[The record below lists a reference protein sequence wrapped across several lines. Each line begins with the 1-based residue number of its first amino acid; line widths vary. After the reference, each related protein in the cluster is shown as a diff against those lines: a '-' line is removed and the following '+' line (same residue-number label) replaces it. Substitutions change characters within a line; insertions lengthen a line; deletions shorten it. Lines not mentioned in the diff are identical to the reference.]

1 MEKGLEFMD
10 AYELSRKEIVF
21 TTHTPVL
28 AGNESHNIGI
38 LTHMGVNNGL
48 ADDEMAWI
56 GGRPFNMT
64 VAALRMSRIS
74 NAVSELH
81 RQTANSMWSFIDN
94 KSPII
99 GITNGVHIPTWAD
112 EDMIKAAQG
121 NGDLWNNH
129 MKNKIQLIEFVK
141 SRVNV
146 ELKPDVLLVG
156 FSRRATSYKRNSLI
170 LTDERIVGHLLGE
183 GKIQLV
189 FSGKSHPFDDAGR
202 KTIEDILSAV
212 KRYPNAV
219 AFLENYDME
228 IGKMLTR
235 GCDVWLN
242 NPRKPQEASGTSGM
256 KAAMNGVLNLSI
268 LDGWWLETCRHG
280 VNGWQFGDGFESSDP
295 WIADAND
302 LNALYKTLQQ
312 EVIPAYY
319 NERNKWL
326 EMMKNSILGTR
337 DRFSI
342 KRMIEEYYEKMYLV
356 D

>member
-1 MEKGLEFMD
+1 
-10 AYELSRKEIVF
+10 
-21 TTHTPVL
+21 
-28 AGNESHNIGI
+28 
-38 LTHMGVNNGL
+38 
-48 ADDEMAWI
+48 
-56 GGRPFNMT
+56 
-64 VAALRMSRIS
+64 
-74 NAVSELH
+74 
-81 RQTANSMWSFIDN
+81 MWSFIDN

-219 AFLENYDME
+219 AFLENYDMVV
-228 IGKMLTR
+228 GCVYNNR
-235 GCDVWLN
+235 GE
-242 NPRKPQEASGTSGM
+242 K
-256 KAAMNGVLNLSI
+256 LS
-268 LDGWWLETCRHG
+268 
-280 VNGWQFGDGFESSDP
+280 NKK
-295 WIADAND
+295 D
-302 LNALYKTLQQ
+302 LNRPNTNSAQEEKAGEAEKPEGQGYTPSTTTALVLENQ
-312 EVIPAYY
+312 E
-319 NERNKWL
+319 W
-326 EMMKNSILGTR
+326 LGTR
-337 DRFSI
+337 LPISDAVWVMAVENGHF
-342 KRMIEEYYEKMYLV
+342 
-356 D
+356 